1 MNEAREKLIDAVIE
15 QMKNGMEMGDYEAIV
30 ELLNA
35 VPEANLKGYLPELSG
50 EDESTEGE
58 EA

>member
-1 MNEAREKLIDAVIE
+1 MNEAREKLIDAVI
-15 QMKNGMEMGDYEAIV
+15 QQIMLDFCNGDYRDIAT
-30 ELLNA
+30 LLS
-35 VPEANLKGYLPELSG
+35 PLSDRQLKDYVPELSG